1 MTVAEIIKA
10 VRYCIDEEAA
20 GFSDLADVSGD
31 DSTYMDNI
39 IKAKTG
45 DALRW
50 CCVNAPVDMLYGSD
64 GSSDTGIIKMYNSET
79 ITATTLT
86 SDIGKMTLPTSYIK
100 LSRLRASSWHRAVMQ
115 PAEEDSDEYAMMYS
129 DTEKGTDELP
139 RAGIC
144 RTSPV
149 EIHFQPYS
157 KGDAFEISYVADI
170 SGNITPETTDIA
182 LPPKIRTSFIYYI
195 AYLVMTAYENV
206 NKATQCYNVA
216 VQNLG
221 LSVKNDNS

>member
-1 MTVAEIIKA
+1 MSVEEIIEA
-10 VRYCIDEEAA
+10 VRCCMDEEAA
-20 GFSDLADVSGD
+20 NFSDLTDVSD
-31 DSTYMDNI
+31 NDSTYMDNI
-39 IKAKTG
+39 IKAKAR

-64 GSSDTGIIKMYNSET
+64 ESTDTGIIKMYTSET

-86 SDIGKMTLPTSYIK
+86 SDIGKITLPTSYLK
-100 LSRLRASSWHRAVMQ
+100 LSRFRASSWHRAVLQ
-115 PAEEDSDEYAMMYS
+115 LAEEDSDEYAMMYN

-157 KGDAFEISYVADI
+157 ATDSYEISYVTDI
-170 SGNITPETTDIA
+170 SGSITADTTDIA
-182 LPPKIRTSFIYYI
+182 LPPKIKTSFIYYT
-195 AYLVMTAYENV
+195 AYLVLTAYENIT
-206 NKATQCYNVA
+206 KANQCYQIA

-221 LSVKNDNS
+221 IKNDNS